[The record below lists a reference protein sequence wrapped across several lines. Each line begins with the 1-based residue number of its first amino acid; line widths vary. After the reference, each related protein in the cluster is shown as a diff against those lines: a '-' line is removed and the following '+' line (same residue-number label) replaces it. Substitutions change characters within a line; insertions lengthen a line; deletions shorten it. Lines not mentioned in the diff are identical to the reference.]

1 MNINSIKAN
10 NFRSFLHLEE
20 IRLGQLA
27 TIIGQNDTGKS
38 NILKAIVL
46 FLQPKPKPD
55 ISDIYD
61 KAPPDG
67 DIEIEMSFSDLPSII
82 TIEEGVET
90 TFANENLLDKE
101 GCLRLKKIFS
111 HSDLT
116 KYSVQIN
123 TYDYSDDI
131 YSSLTMLKEKD
142 LNDQCKKL
150 GIDVSKSGRGV
161 TNLSK
166 REAIR
171 KLAKENNI
179 PKSNSYLNVDQK
191 SDLWKTILNL
201 LPEFNLFE
209 TDTKLGVSE
218 TSFQSQFRPIIK
230 SVTQKDEI
238 ADVKDKFTSIIKESL
253 QIEVDKVYEKLKQYT
268 SSFSGLTAKPIF
280 TWDKAV
286 SLELFGKDDQDVEN
300 SLDNRG
306 SGMRRLLMVAFFQY
320 LAERDCK
327 NKQNII
333 FGVEEP
339 ENCLH
344 PGLQREIIKSF
355 RQLTNQGYQIII
367 TSHSPV
373 FASASTI
380 DDLALVTRDQG
391 FAKAIQTPQLDLVE
405 VARELGIDPSDQ
417 ITGFNACIFVEGID
431 DIYFL
436 CTIANKFKTSGK
448 ITSNFKDQN
457 IGFIPCGGG
466 DTLKHWINLHA
477 IEKINRKFG
486 VMIDSDRKNP
496 EDPIPGRKIKWK
508 NECEK
513 FGGKFYILRKR
524 EIENYLHSAA
534 LARAGK
540 IQNKYNDFSDMKEI
554 FGPRVIKVIEEMTT
568 EEIIE
573 IGRYQENGSDKNE
586 IVEIVEN
593 FINLAT

>member
-38 NILKAIVL
+38 NILKAIDL
-46 FLQPKPKPD
+46 FLQLRPKPD

-61 KAPPDG
+61 KASPEG
-67 DIEIEMSFSDLPSII
+67 NIEIEMSFSDLPSII
-82 TIEEGVET
+82 TIEEGVKT

-101 GCLRLKKIFS
+101 GYLRLKKIFPRS
-111 HSDLT
+111 NLS
-116 KYSVQIN
+116 KYSTQII
-123 TYDYSDDI
+123 TYDYSDDT
-131 YSSLTMLKEKD
+131 YSSLTILKEKD

-171 KLAKENNI
+171 ELAEENNI
-179 PKSNSYLNVDQK
+179 PKSTSYLNVDQK

-201 LPEFNLFE
+201 LPELTLFE

-230 SVTQKDEI
+230 SVTQKEEI
-238 ADVKDKFTSIIKESL
+238 GNVKDKFTNMIKAAL
-253 QIEVDKVYEKLKQYT
+253 QTEVDKVYEKLKQYT
-268 SSFSGLTAKPIF
+268 SSFNGLTAKPIF

-286 SLELFGKDDQDVEN
+286 SLDLFGKDDQDVEN

-327 NKQNII
+327 NKQNIV

-344 PGLQREIIKSF
+344 PGLQREIVKSF

-380 DDLALVTRDQG
+380 DDLALVKRNQG
-391 FAKAIQTPQLDLVE
+391 FAKASQTPQLNLVE
-405 VARELGIDPSDQ
+405 VANELGIDPSDQ

-431 DIYFL
+431 DVYFL
-436 CTIANKFKTSGK
+436 RIIANKFKVSGK
-448 ITSNFKDQN
+448 IKSDFEDQN

-466 DTLKHWINLHA
+466 DTLKHWINLRA
-477 IEKINRKFG
+477 IEKINKNFG

-496 EDPIPGRKIKWK
+496 EDTIPGRKINWK
-508 NECEK
+508 NKCEK
-513 FGGKFYILRKR
+513 MGGKFFILRKR

-540 IQNKYNDFSDMKEI
+540 KQKNYNDFSDMKEI
-554 FGPRVIKVIEEMTT
+554 FGPHVIKVIEEMTT

-573 IGRYQENGSDKNE
+573 MGRYQENGSNKNE

-593 FINLAT
+593 FVNLAT

>member
-10 NFRSFLHLEE
+10 NFRSFSHLEE
-20 IRLGQLA
+20 IRLGKLA

-38 NILKAIVL
+38 NILKAIDL

-55 ISDIYD
+55 ISDIHD
-61 KAPPDG
+61 KAPPEG

-101 GCLRLKKIFS
+101 GCLRLKKIFPRS
-111 HSDLT
+111 NLA
-116 KYSVQIN
+116 KYSVQIIS
-123 TYDYSDDI
+123 YDYSDDK

-166 REAIR
+166 REVIR
-171 KLAKENNI
+171 KLAEENNI
-179 PKSNSYLNVDQK
+179 LKSNSYLNIDQK

-201 LPEFNLFE
+201 LPELTLFE

-230 SVTQKDEI
+230 SVTQKEEI
-238 ADVKDKFTSIIKESL
+238 AIVKDKFTDMIKASL

-268 SSFSGLTAKPIF
+268 SSFKGLTARPIF
-280 TWDKAV
+280 NWDKAV
-286 SLELFGKDDQDVEN
+286 LLDIFGKDDQDIEN

-333 FGVEEP
+333 FGIEEP

-344 PGLQREIIKSF
+344 PGLQREIVKSF

-380 DDLALVTRDQG
+380 DDLALVKRNQG
-391 FAKAIQTPQLDLVE
+391 FAKASQTPQLDLVE
-405 VARELGIDPSDQ
+405 VANELGIDPSDQ

-431 DIYFL
+431 DSYFL
-436 CTIANKFKTSGK
+436 RTIANKFKVSGIIK
-448 ITSNFKDQN
+448 SDFDEQN

-466 DTLKHWINLHA
+466 DTLKHWINLRA

-486 VMIDSDRKNP
+486 VMIDSDRKSP
-496 EDPIPGRKIKWK
+496 EDAIPGRKINWK
-508 NECEK
+508 NICEK
-513 FGGKFYILRKR
+513 LGGKFFILRKR

-540 IQNKYNDFSDMKEI
+540 EQKKYNDFSDMKEM
-554 FGPRVIKVIEEMTT
+554 FGPHVIKVIKEMTT

-573 IGRYQENGSDKNE
+573 MGGYQENGSNKNE
-586 IVEIVEN
+586 IVEIVKN
-593 FINLAT
+593 FLNLAI

>member
-10 NFRSFLHLEE
+10 NFRSFSHLEE

-38 NILKAIVL
+38 NILKAIDL

-61 KAPPDG
+61 KAPPEG
-67 DIEIEMSFSDLPSII
+67 NIEIEISFSDLPSII

-101 GCLRLKKIFS
+101 GCLRLKKIFPRS
-111 HSDLT
+111 NLA
-116 KYSVQIN
+116 KYSVQIIS
-123 TYDYSDDI
+123 YDYSDDK

-171 KLAKENNI
+171 KLAEENNI
-179 PKSNSYLNVDQK
+179 SKSNSYLNVDQK

-201 LPEFNLFE
+201 LPELTLFE

-230 SVTQKDEI
+230 SVTQKEEI
-238 ADVKDKFTSIIKESL
+238 VEVKDKFTSMIKTSL
-253 QIEVDKVYEKLKQYT
+253 QTEVDKVYEKLKQYT
-268 SSFSGLTAKPIF
+268 SSFKGLTAKPIF

-286 SLELFGKDDQDVEN
+286 LLDLFGKDDQDVEN

-333 FGVEEP
+333 FGIEEP

-344 PGLQREIIKSF
+344 PGLQREIVKSF
-355 RQLTNQGYQIII
+355 RQLTNQGYQIIV

-373 FASASTI
+373 FASASPI
-380 DDLALVTRDQG
+380 DDLALVKRNQG
-391 FAKAIQTPQLDLVE
+391 FAKASQTPQLNLVE
-405 VARELGIDPSDQ
+405 VANELGIDPSDQ
-417 ITGFNACIFVEGID
+417 ITGFNSCIFVEGID
-431 DIYFL
+431 DVYFL
-436 CTIANKFKTSGK
+436 CTIANKFKASGRIK
-448 ITSNFKDQN
+448 SDFKGQN

-466 DTLKHWINLHA
+466 DTLKHWINLRA
-477 IEKINRKFG
+477 IEKINKNFG

-496 EDPIPGRKIKWK
+496 EDTIPGRKINWK
-508 NECEK
+508 NKCEK
-513 FGGKFYILRKR
+513 LGGKFYILRKR
-524 EIENYLHSAA
+524 EIENYLHPAA
-534 LARAGK
+534 LDRAGK
-540 IQNKYNDFSDMKEI
+540 EQKKYNDFSDMKEI
-554 FGPRVIKVIEEMTT
+554 FGPHVIKVIEEMTT

-573 IGRYQENGSDKNE
+573 MGRYQENGSNKNE

-593 FINLAT
+593 FVNLAT